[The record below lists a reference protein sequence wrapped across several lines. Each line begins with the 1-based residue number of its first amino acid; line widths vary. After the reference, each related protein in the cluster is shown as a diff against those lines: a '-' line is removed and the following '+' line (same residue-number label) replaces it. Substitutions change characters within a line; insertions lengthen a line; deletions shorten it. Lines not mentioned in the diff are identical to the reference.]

1 LCLQLCV
8 HVQLPR
14 SLGGLGAG
22 AIYISTESSL
32 VTTRLSQIAQSLTST
47 LTKSPPDIPEED
59 ITTALETLASHGD
72 QIYYYNCNDLETQE
86 HIVTYQLPVL
96 LARYPIGLI
105 ILDSVTAN
113 YRAEFDRA
121 PSQKPLSQPA
131 QMAQRSKDLRK
142 LAGTLKDLAI
152 EWNVAVVTANQVTDS
167 FKRSSSQSTTQPSQQ
182 DEELLS
188 LDYQAQWFDGLVD
201 EKGEATKKPALG
213 LVWTNL
219 ITSRIMLV
227 RDNPAHTRIKVVF
240 SPFARPASIRYA
252 ISTEAGIH
260 AVEDHVPTEEFV
272 ADFSDLDEEELLSG
286 HP

>member
-1 LCLQLCV
+1 
-8 HVQLPR
+8 VQLPR

-32 VTTRLSQIAQSLTST
+32 VTTRLAQIAQSLVST
-47 LTKSPPDIPEED
+47 LTISPPDVPEED
-59 ITTALETLASHGD
+59 IAIALKTLASHGD

-113 YRAEFDRA
+113 YRAEFDRPTA
-121 PSQKPLSQPA
+121 SQKPLSQPA

-142 LAGTLKDLAI
+142 LAGQLKELAI
-152 EWNVAVVTANQVTDS
+152 EWNVAVVAANQVTDS
-167 FKRSSSQSTTQPSQQ
+167 FKRSSSQFQQSQQ
-182 DEELLS
+182 EEELLS
-188 LDYQAQWFDGLVD
+188 LDYQAQWFDGLLD
-201 EKGEATKKPALG
+201 EHGEATKKPALG

-227 RDNPAHTRIKVVF
+227 RDQSHHTRIKIVF
-240 SPFARPASIRYA
+240 SPFAKPASLPYA
-252 ISTEAGIH
+252 ISTEVGIH
-260 AVEDHVPTEEFV
+260 AIQHDSLTSMLPEDFT
-272 ADFSDLDEEELLSG
+272 ADFSDLDETEILG
-286 HP
+286 Q